1 MPDPTL
7 SPILLTGFAPFG
19 GETINPSW
27 EAVQALDGEVLRGRR
42 IISRRLPVEFDNSLQ
57 VLRELIDTFDPAL
70 VLCVGQAGGRA
81 QLSIERVAINIADAR
96 IPDNAGASPIDAPV
110 VAGGPTG
117 YFATLPIKAMLVE
130 LRAAGMPAEISQT
143 AGTYVCNAVFYG
155 LMHALRDRPRARGGF
170 IHIPYSPEQAA
181 HHPGAPSLSVG
192 AVAKSLQI
200 ALDVALATDAD
211 LRMAAGA
218 ED

>member
-1 MPDPTL
+1 MPDPTIA
-7 SPILLTGFAPFG
+7 PILLTGFAPFG

-27 EAVQALDGEVLRGRR
+27 EAVQALDGEVLRGRQ
-42 IISRRLPVEFDNSLQ
+42 IVSRRLPVEFDAALQ
-57 VLRELIDTFDPAL
+57 VLRDLIDELDPAL

-96 IPDNAGASPIDAPV
+96 IPDNAGAAPIDAPIV
-110 VAGGPTG
+110 PGGPAG
-117 YFATLPIKAMLVE
+117 YFASVPIKAMLSE
-130 LRAAGMPAEISQT
+130 LRAAGMPVQISQT

-155 LMHALRDRPRARGGF
+155 LMHALRDRPKARGGF

-181 HHPGAPSLSVG
+181 RHPGAPSLSVG

-200 ALDVALATDAD
+200 AIDVALATDTD
-211 LRMAAGA
+211 WRIAAGA
-218 ED
+218 EA